1 MEDATLTKIES
12 EVRDEMQLSPSIPSD
27 MVKTFIREGEYTLN
41 ETVEFLEIDFDTD
54 LISRVLLKNY
64 VRYAI
69 FVYLNTFFKE
79 YKGDLYA
86 TQIRYIQ

>member
-69 FVYLNTFFKE
+69 FGDLTTFFKE